1 MNNQTV
7 LELNNRKLD
16 SCLFSLIIIPTK
28 IYYKED
34 ENLVNEKEIY
44 LFFYCNIQGKRKFLS
59 CVFKDDYKKS
69 SDWYNL
75 LVTFKSRG
83 IGVILYSV
91 IPNNTILCKALKLA
105 FPENDSFISCFESI
119 TKLSKYYTITYSNGL
134 FEKVR
139 HIYLSKDLNEYELAL
154 QEFKDEFLNYSFI
167 YDLLEDD
174 LKRAKKYYNVDY
186 ELRNFI
192 FAFYFYRDHYKKI
205 STISHSKPYF
215 SSLDEFVELLIPDIQ
230 RIECRMFCPKKDLI
244 NIIDKLYNDKKDL
257 IKLYL

>member
-7 LELNNRKLD
+7 LELNNRTLD
-16 SCLFSLIIIPTK
+16 ACLFSLIVIPSK
-28 IYYKED
+28 IYYKEG

-44 LFFYCNIQGKRKFLS
+44 IFFYCNIQGKRKYLS
-59 CVFKDDYKKS
+59 CVFKDDYVKS

-75 LVTFKSRG
+75 LLTFKSRG
-83 IGVILYSV
+83 INVILYSI
-91 IPNNTILCKALKLA
+91 IPNNTNLSKALKIA
-105 FPENDSFISCFESI
+105 FPENSSFISCIESI
-119 TKLSKYYTITYSNGL
+119 NKLSKYYTITYSDCL

-154 QEFKDEFLNYSFI
+154 NEFKEEYLSYSFI
-167 YDLLEDD
+167 YELLEED
-174 LKRAKKYYNVDY
+174 LKRAKKYYDVDY

-192 FAFYFYRDHYKKI
+192 FAFYFYRDHFKKI
-205 STISHSKPYF
+205 NIISHSQSYF
-215 SSLDEFVELLIPDIQ
+215 SSLDDFIQKLIPDIQ
-230 RIECRMFCPKKDLI
+230 RIESRMFCPKKDLI

>member
-7 LELNNRKLD
+7 LELNNRTLD
-16 SCLFSLIIIPTK
+16 NCLFSLIIIPTK
-28 IYYKED
+28 IYYKEG

-44 LFFYCNIQGKRKFLS
+44 LFFYCNIQGKRKYLS
-59 CVFKDDYKKS
+59 CVFKDDYPKA

-75 LVTFKSRG
+75 LLTFKSRG
-83 IGVILYSV
+83 INVILYSI
-91 IPNNTILCKALKLA
+91 IPNNIQLSKALKLA
-105 FPENDSFISCFESI
+105 FPEIDSFISCFESI
-119 TKLSKYYTITYSNGL
+119 SKLSKYYTITYSNGL
-134 FEKVR
+134 FEKAKR
-139 HIYLSKDLNEYELAL
+139 IYLSKDLNEYDLAL
-154 QEFKDEFLNYSFI
+154 QDFKEEYLNYSFI

-174 LKRAKKYYNVDY
+174 LKRAKQYYNVDY

-205 STISHSKPYF
+205 STISHSKTYF
-215 SSLDEFVELLIPDIQ
+215 SSLDEFTQELIPDIQ

-244 NIIDKLYNDKKDL
+244 NIIDKLYTDKKDL